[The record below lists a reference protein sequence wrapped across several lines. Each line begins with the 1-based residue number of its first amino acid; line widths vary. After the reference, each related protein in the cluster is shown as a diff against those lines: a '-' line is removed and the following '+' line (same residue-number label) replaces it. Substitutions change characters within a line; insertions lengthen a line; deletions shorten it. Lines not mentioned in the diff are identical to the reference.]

1 MQLRNMFPFITQN
14 SKNQNEF
21 QFSFQI
27 NLVYRERLAKSSYKN
42 KFKVSAAGLNC
53 QAVIS
58 YLAIEYIDLH
68 SHVICL
74 L

>member
-1 MQLRNMFPFITQN
+1 MQLRNMFPFIMQN

-21 QFSFQI
+21 QFSSQR
-27 NLVYRERLAKSSYKN
+27 NLIYRERLAKSSYKN

-53 QAVIS
+53 KAVIS
-58 YLAIEYIDLH
+58 YLATEYIDLH